1 MPPLEPIRIV
11 PSEAFKEATLNEI
24 KRFEQAHID
33 AHRVPNHI
41 LHRQFLSLVS
51 DALNAL
57 YKEGRIRVGMTVN
70 DKYITTQINTDN
82 GNKRTENSDS
92 CGGE

>member
-1 MPPLEPIRIV
+1 MPPLEPIRIE

-41 LHRQFLSLVS
+41 LHRQFLSLV
-51 DALNAL
+51 
-57 YKEGRIRVGMTVN
+57 
-70 DKYITTQINTDN
+70 
-82 GNKRTENSDS
+82 
-92 CGGE
+92 